1 VSPAPGRQGRLTLD
15 PGGAITLRW
24 TNAFRGLLT
33 LGATDVR
40 ATHPQH
46 VHDYYSICVVDR
58 GEAEIS
64 CRGESYRVRPGSVIL
79 ISPYEAHEEVSLSSG
94 GWSLRAL
101 NPAPQTMRRV
111 LGGGVD
117 LEALRFISPVI
128 HDAETADCLD
138 RLFHQSAQASDGSI
152 SERLTERV
160 RSVIRRQLCSIDAA
174 RHFRGQRAVDVA
186 RARILHSHRRM
197 TSMTELAG
205 ITGMSRFHLSRIFR
219 DATGLPPYQY
229 FEQVRIARAKVMLR
243 QGYSLS
249 EVAMGLGFS
258 DQSHFHR
265 QFRDVGATTP
275 GRYARAVRDVFCP
288 RA

>member
-1 VSPAPGRQGRLTLD
+1 
-15 PGGAITLRW
+15 
-24 TNAFRGLLT
+24 
-33 LGATDVR
+33 VR
-40 ATHPQH
+40 ASHHNH

-58 GEAEIS
+58 GEAEIT

-79 ISPYEAHEEVSLSSG
+79 ISPYEAHAEMCVSSG

-111 LGGGVD
+111 LGAGVD
-117 LEALRFISPVI
+117 LDAVRFISPVI
-128 HDAETADCLD
+128 HDGETADCLD
-138 RLFHQSAQASDGSI
+138 RLFQQSAQASDGSI
-152 SERLTERV
+152 TERLTERV
-160 RSVIRRQLCSIDAA
+160 RSVLRRQLCSTGAVRD
-174 RHFRGQRAVDVA
+174 FRGQRAVEVA

>member
-1 VSPAPGRQGRLTLD
+1 MSPAPGRHGHLTLD

-33 LGATDVR
+33 LSASDVR

-58 GEAEIS
+58 GEAEIT

-79 ISPYEAHEEVSLSSG
+79 ISPYEAHEEMCVSSG

-111 LGGGVD
+111 LGAGVD
-117 LEALRFISPVI
+117 LEAVRFTSPVI
-128 HDAETADCLD
+128 HDGETADCLD

-152 SERLTERV
+152 TERLTERV
-160 RSVIRRQLCSIDAA
+160 RSLLRRQLCSIDAT
-174 RHFRGQRAVDVA
+174 RDFRGQRAVEVA

>member
-1 VSPAPGRQGRLTLD
+1 MSPAAGRHGHLTLD
-15 PGGAITLRW
+15 PGGAVALRW

-33 LGATDVR
+33 LRASDVR
-40 ATHPQH
+40 ASHPHH

-58 GEAEIS
+58 GEADIT
-64 CRGESYRVRPGSVIL
+64 CRGVTHRARPGSVIL
-79 ISPYEAHEEVSLSSG
+79 ISPFEAHEEVCVSSG

-111 LGGGVD
+111 LGSGVD
-117 LEALRFISPVI
+117 LDAVRFVSPVI
-128 HDAETADCLD
+128 QDAETADCLD
-138 RLFHQSAQASDGSI
+138 RMFHQSAQASDGSI
-152 SERLTERV
+152 TDRLTEQV
-160 RSVIRRQLCSIDAA
+160 RGALRRQLCAIGGA
-174 RHFRGQRAVDVA
+174 RDLRGPRAVEVA

-249 EVAMGLGFS
+249 AVAMALGFS

-265 QFRDVGATTP
+265 QFREVGATTP
-275 GRYARAVRDVFCP
+275 GRYARALRDVFCH

>member
-1 VSPAPGRQGRLTLD
+1 MSPAPGRHGHLTLD

-33 LGATDVR
+33 LSASDVR

-58 GEAEIS
+58 GEAEIT

-79 ISPYEAHEEVSLSSG
+79 ISPYEAHEEMCVSSG

-111 LGGGVD
+111 LGAGVD
-117 LEALRFISPVI
+117 LEAVRFTSPVI
-128 HDAETADCLD
+128 HDGETADCLD

-152 SERLTERV
+152 TERLTERV
-160 RSVIRRQLCSIDAA
+160 RSVLRRQLCSIDAT
-174 RHFRGQRAVDVA
+174 RDFRGQRAVEVA

-229 FEQVRIARAKVMLR
+229 FEQVRIARAKVTLR

>member
-1 VSPAPGRQGRLTLD
+1 VSPAPGRHGHLTLD
-15 PGGAITLRW
+15 PGGAITLQW

-33 LGATDVR
+33 LSASDVR

-58 GEAEIS
+58 GEAEIT

-79 ISPYEAHEEVSLSSG
+79 ISPYEAHEEMCVSSG

-111 LGGGVD
+111 LGAGVD
-117 LEALRFISPVI
+117 LDAVRFTSPVI
-128 HDAETADCLD
+128 HDGETADCLD

-152 SERLTERV
+152 TERLTERV
-160 RSVIRRQLCSIDAA
+160 RSLLRRQLCSIDAT
-174 RHFRGQRAVDVA
+174 RDFRGQRAVEVA

>member
-1 VSPAPGRQGRLTLD
+1 MSPAPGRHGHLTLD

-33 LGATDVR
+33 LSASDVR

-58 GEAEIS
+58 GEAEIT

-79 ISPYEAHEEVSLSSG
+79 ISPYEAHEEMCVSSG

-111 LGGGVD
+111 LGAGVD
-117 LEALRFISPVI
+117 LDAVRFTSPVI
-128 HDAETADCLD
+128 HDGETADCLD

-152 SERLTERV
+152 TERLTERV
-160 RSVIRRQLCSIDAA
+160 RSLLRRQLCSIDAA
-174 RHFRGQRAVDVA
+174 RDFRGQRAVEVA

-197 TSMTELAG
+197 TGMTELAG

>member
-1 VSPAPGRQGRLTLD
+1 VSPAPGRNGQLTLD

-33 LGATDVR
+33 LSASDVR
-40 ATHPQH
+40 ATHPHH

-58 GEAEIS
+58 GEAEIT

-79 ISPYEAHEEVSLSSG
+79 ISPYEAHEEMCVSSG

-101 NPAPQTMRRV
+101 NPAPPTMRRV
-111 LGGGVD
+111 LGAGVD
-117 LEALRFISPVI
+117 LDAVRFRSPVI
-128 HDAETADCLD
+128 HDAEIADCLD

-152 SERLTERV
+152 TERLTERV
-160 RSVIRRQLCSIDAA
+160 RSVLRRQLCSIDAA
-174 RHFRGQRAVDVA
+174 RDFRGQRAVEVA
-186 RARILHSHRRM
+186 RARILHSHRGM
-197 TSMTELAG
+197 TSMTQLAE

-275 GRYARAVRDVFCP
+275 GRYARAVREVFCP
-288 RA
+288 RV